1 MAFSRQEYWSRLPLP
16 SPKQYIS
23 KQKINFRWWDILLNK
38 ESELLRVRD
47 TLYGVIWDGLAEEG
61 TWRPEW

>member
-1 MAFSRQEYWSRLPLP
+1 MP